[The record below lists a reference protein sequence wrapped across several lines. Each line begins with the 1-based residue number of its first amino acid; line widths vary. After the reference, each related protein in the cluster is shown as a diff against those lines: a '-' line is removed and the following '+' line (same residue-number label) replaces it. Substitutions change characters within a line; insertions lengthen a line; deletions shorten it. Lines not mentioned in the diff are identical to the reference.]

1 MTLLNLGDALSDEDV
16 AHVMAYIEHAAKTS
30 LRRFGLSVER
40 RGTLGKDDADVI
52 FFEQNAWDLGDVLK
66 FRTFLIREDKIHT
79 AIDLTPQFENWLP
92 HLTLGYPTAPA
103 KPDPREDHGIRYV
116 NFDRIALWVDD
127 FEGPEFEL
135 MPHGS
140 VRELM
145 MSAPVGDS
153 IEHFGVKGMRWGV
166 RREDRQWKSEVT
178 NPNVIHAAVSEAAHN
193 FAPKLNEI
201 NRSKEFAGKKLGSDL
216 KLREKYDKKVMEE
229 FNKELEVSSAELNV
243 HPTKDISVVYQIDR
257 RTGVVKGKKVNIVDL
272 GDGTGYIKPKRL
284 SGTSDHHIP
293 GVKAKINPNLVVTHE
308 AEAPLPQLKIVTDDL
323 DQIVRFELI
332 ESEIQMATPDDD
344 TIEHFGVKGMKWG
357 VRKEDRGHGL
367 TMFMMKNGA
376 SKAQVGAVKRGF
388 ARTLGTARV
397 GVAMTNRRYKG
408 TDLTKNA
415 ELRKKY
421 EDEVTEV
428 MRRGIN
434 SGLKNTLANVGTAA
448 GIVGL
453 TAVTAPASVPAA
465 VAVGTLN
472 LGYKVYTTTQQV
484 GEGLRVYEKGVVK
497 HADEGAIIPII
508 FEYDDN
514 GLIKSLR
521 LDGIPEDDS
530 DEVEHSAIDDY
541 LQHFGVKGMKWG
553 VRRSREQRANA
564 KKEETQRHQ
573 DHQRARELMKKKV
586 STLSNEELAFVN
598 QRRQL
603 EANYA
608 KLNPA
613 KSARRKKKIENHL
626 ETLGLI
632 EKTFKATQQPVAQL
646 AIKKAAKKANSK
658 AAKKIFNVL
667 IAVPKGP

>member
-1 MTLLNLGDALSDEDV
+1 MGNVVIVAIPEQDDYVWKTSSEKVPHMTLLNLGDALSDEDV

-92 HLTLGYPTAPA
+92 HLTLGYPSAPA

-153 IEHFGVKGMRWGV
+153 
-166 RREDRQWKSEVT
+166 
-178 NPNVIHAAVSEAAHN
+178 
-193 FAPKLNEI
+193 
-201 NRSKEFAGKKLGSDL
+201 
-216 KLREKYDKKVMEE
+216 
-229 FNKELEVSSAELNV
+229 
-243 HPTKDISVVYQIDR
+243 
-257 RTGVVKGKKVNIVDL
+257 
-272 GDGTGYIKPKRL
+272 
-284 SGTSDHHIP
+284 
-293 GVKAKINPNLVVTHE
+293 
-308 AEAPLPQLKIVTDDL
+308 
-323 DQIVRFELI
+323 
-332 ESEIQMATPDDD
+332 
-344 TIEHFGVKGMKWG
+344 IEHFGVKGMKWG

-415 ELRKKY
+415 KLRKQY
-421 EDEVTEV
+421 EAEITDV
-428 MRRGIN
+428 MDRGIN
-434 SGLKNTLANVGTAA
+434 SGLKNTLANVGTAVA
-448 GIVGL
+448 IVGV
-453 TAVTAPASVPAA
+453 ASVAAPASVPAA
-465 VAVGTLN
+465 AAIGGLD
-472 LGYKVYTTTQQV
+472 LGYRIYTTTQQV
-484 GEGLRVYEKGVVK
+484 GEGLRVYEKGTVK
-497 HADEGAIIPII
+497 HADESAIIKII

-514 GLIKSLR
+514 GLIKDLH
-521 LDGIPEDDS
+521 LDGIPEDES
-530 DEVEHSAIDDY
+530 DEVEHSSTDDHIEHY
-541 LQHFGVKGMKWG
+541 GIRGMKWG
-553 VRRSREQRANA
+553 VRRSRAERATA
-564 KKEETQRHQ
+564 KKEEAQRHQ

-586 STLSNEELAFVN
+586 SSLSNEELAFIN

-626 ETLGLI
+626 DTLGLL

-646 AIKKAAKKANSK
+646 AIKKAATKANSK
-658 AAKKIFNVL
+658 AAKKILKVL
-667 IAVPKGP
+667 IAAPKGP